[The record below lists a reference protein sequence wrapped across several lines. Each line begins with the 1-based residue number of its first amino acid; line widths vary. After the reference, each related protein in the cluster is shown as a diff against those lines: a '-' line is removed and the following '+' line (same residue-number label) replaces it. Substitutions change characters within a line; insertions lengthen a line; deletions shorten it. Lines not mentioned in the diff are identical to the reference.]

1 MASSR
6 GSGSS
11 HSWEK
16 VADLLERLTK
26 DEKEIA
32 AFSYD
37 EEGEI
42 SGALEFAL
50 ISKVLSPSTLHIITI
65 TNTIRPAGGNP
76 FGLKLQS
83 VGERSENLFIA
94 DFGSLLDKKRALFC

>member
-1 MASSR
+1 MASSQ